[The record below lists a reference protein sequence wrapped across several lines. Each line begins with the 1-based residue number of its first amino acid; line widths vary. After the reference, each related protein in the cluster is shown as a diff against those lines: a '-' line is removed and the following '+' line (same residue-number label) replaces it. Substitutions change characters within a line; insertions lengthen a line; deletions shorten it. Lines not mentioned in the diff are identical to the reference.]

1 MTFEE
6 WWATLTT
13 REQARMVKEDVL
25 EAWNTSQ
32 ASEREACAKV
42 CEDISDEYQKREGHK
57 YPEMKTDAQ
66 SGASDCVYAILARS
80 EKEVK

>member
-1 MTFEE
+1 MTFEK

-32 ASEREACAKV
+32 ASEREACAKL
-42 CEDISDEYQKREGHK
+42 CESMNGERNG
-57 YPEMKTDAQ
+57 
-66 SGASDCVYAILARS
+66 DCAEAIRARS
-80 EKEVK
+80 DK